1 MINPHQYN
9 KDLIE
14 TITTRKEKIIMYY
27 LTSLDFYVKINEE
40 LNSVEY
46 VSSIKDATK
55 YANTTAALIAAEYVN
70 LNGFELQKE

>member
-1 MINPHQYN
+1 
-9 KDLIE
+9 
-14 TITTRKEKIIMYY
+14 MYY

-46 VSSIKDATK
+46 VSSIVDATK